1 MDINIQELSEDL
13 VLKRGDDAV
22 RVLDSLLGLL
32 PQKAEAVDMGLPSGR
47 LWADRN
53 IGAASETEP
62 GLYFQWGDVEGF
74 SKDSGRYCSG
84 EYQSE
89 RNWTGDYGRC
99 RGSELGDSQNIPV
112 DPYFDAARKNMGAPW
127 RMPTTAEIQE
137 LFNSSYTTNEWVT
150 NYKGSGMNGRLVTS
164 KANGN
169 KLFFPAAGYFDEGLD
184 ASGLNGFYWSSL
196 HGDGESAYRLVF
208 SSDSVLPDYNDFR
221 YLGFSVRAVQ

>member
-1 MDINIQELSEDL
+1 MSKIQNASEAWAGHSFQEVEGYVKEQIGLYGAEL
-13 VLKRGDDAV
+13 
-22 RVLDSLLGLL
+22 
-32 PQKAEAVDMGLPSGR
+32 VDMGLPSGR
-47 LWADRN
+47 KWADRN

-84 EYQSE
+84 SRTAE

-137 LFNSSYTTNEWVT
+137 LFNSAYTTNEWVT

-169 KLFFPAAGYFDEGLD
+169 TLFFPAAGYFLEGFYD
-184 ASGLNGFYWSSL
+184 FGSCGYYWSSSY
-196 HGDGESAYRLVF
+196 GNGESAYLLDFHSGDVF
-208 SSDSVLPDYNDFR
+208 PDDSNGR
-221 YLGFSVRAVQ
+221 YGGYSVRAVQ